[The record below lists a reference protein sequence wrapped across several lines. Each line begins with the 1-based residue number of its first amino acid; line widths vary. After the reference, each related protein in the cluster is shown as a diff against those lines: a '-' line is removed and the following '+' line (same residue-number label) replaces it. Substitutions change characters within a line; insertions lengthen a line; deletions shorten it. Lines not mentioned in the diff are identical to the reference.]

1 MARELLKSGLVL
13 PRGQPLTDSHI
24 RCVANAFRRRA
35 AELRTR
41 LSGDALL
48 EAKLS
53 PEEHVAIQEA
63 LARRGLLQ
71 NRQATY
77 GVNMDGQFGPN
88 TRAAIKDFQRRI
100 GAQPT
105 GFLSE
110 EQRLSLLE
118 TPEMLEAKR
127 RAEER
132 AREGAIERE
141 RRRLEAEAALER
153 AKQEALEAKQKAEA
167 KARQDAIENERRHL
181 EAQAAIERA
190 RQEALEARMR
200 AEEQAKQEAI
210 ALEKKRLEEAA
221 AKAAAWRQK
230 IDEARSRGAAYAKE
244 NDLKWSLVARL
255 NPMTDKEDYTVNS
268 DQSNETGALAAVEG
282 SCVAGKVKFTARLT
296 DAIDTKAAL
305 RFGRSGPGH
314 IVGKKRVND
323 ASAFAVSFPLE
334 TWSNQIVLSLMSFE
348 QDDPESADTTWRLL
362 AELETSRGTLYIK
375 IPMLDPK
382 LEKLGSACRH

>member
-1 MARELLKSGLVL
+1 MHCRRLKRMRSVGTRVSSANG
-13 PRGQPLTDSHI
+13 PGVTQIGFGTARGQPLTISHI

-118 TPEMLEAKR
+118 TSEMLEAKR

-221 AKAAAWRQK
+221 AKAAAWRRK
-230 IDEARSRGAAYAKE
+230 LTRR
-244 NDLKWSLVARL
+244 
-255 NPMTDKEDYTVNS
+255 
-268 DQSNETGALAAVEG
+268 DQGALLMR
-282 SCVAGKVKFTARLT
+282 KKMIL
-296 DAIDTKAAL
+296 
-305 RFGRSGPGH
+305 SGH
-314 IVGKKRVND
+314 
-323 ASAFAVSFPLE
+323 S
-334 TWSNQIVLSLMSFE
+334 
-348 QDDPESADTTWRLL
+348 
-362 AELETSRGTLYIK
+362 
-375 IPMLDPK
+375 
-382 LEKLGSACRH
+382 